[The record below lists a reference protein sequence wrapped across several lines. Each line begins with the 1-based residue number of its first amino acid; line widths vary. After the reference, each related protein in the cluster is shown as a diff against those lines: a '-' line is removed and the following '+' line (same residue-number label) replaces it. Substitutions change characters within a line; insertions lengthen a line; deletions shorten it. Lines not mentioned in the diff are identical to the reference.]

1 MNYQLTIDSFI
12 GTWGYSKQYVRSML
26 KGYAGKHV
34 DVKISSPGGE
44 LDHGLDIRQQFIDHG
59 DVTVHLSGF
68 VASAATV
75 IAMGAKR
82 IVMSRYAFFLVH
94 KCSNFID
101 AWGSYNADQMQ
112 KLIDDL
118 EANKKE
124 NDKIDVVLAQM
135 YANKCKKKVSE
146 ILDILK
152 EGRWLN
158 AQEALDY
165 GFIDEIAEPAE
176 GEQKLN
182 ITPEVV
188 AKFNA
193 LGLSTVGL
201 TDHAPVNEE
210 QPVSDGLLNRIVVAT
225 AKILGLKTDNNDTNP
240 SSINQSPENMKTYK
254 FSKIEAELKLDSMM
268 PDADGDVTVKAEQ
281 METLNNRLDALDKE
295 VADKTAEITAK
306 DAEIAKL
313 KEQVENLKKGPGD
326 ETSDIKDDG
335 ADSTLTE
342 DKIND
347 YINDIL

>member
-44 LDHGLDIRQQFIDHG
+44 LDHGLDIRQQFLDHG

-82 IVMSRYAFFLVH
+82 VVMSRYAFFLVH

-112 KLIDDL
+112 ELIKDL

-135 YANKCKKKVSE
+135 YAGKCKKKVSE

-165 GFIDEIAEPAE
+165 GFIDEIAEPTE

-182 ITPEVV
+182 VTPEIV

-201 TDHAPVNEE
+201 TEPASVNKE
-210 QPVSDGLLNRIVVAT
+210 QPVSDGLLKRIVNLVAQ
-225 AKILGLKTDNNDTNP
+225 AFGSKDDAHDVIN
-240 SSINQSPENMKTYK
+240 SSTSKSPENMKTYK
-254 FSKIEAELKLDSMM
+254 FSRIVAELKLDSMT

-281 METLNNRLDALDKE
+281 METLNNRIEALDKD
-295 VADKTAEITAK
+295 VADKAAAITAR

-313 KEQVENLKKGPGD
+313 KEQVENLKNAPGD
-326 ETSDIKDDG
+326 ETSDIMDDG
-335 ADSTLTE
+335 AE
-342 DKIND
+342 DKVSARDLFNSIKS
-347 YINDIL
+347 IL